1 MFLKLGKKVL
11 KKNLIVSLLFFVF
24 TNCLIAKRNDT
35 LRIVSLTPSVTKQ
48 LIVLGLSKNIVGCTE
63 YSPLVKMKNLKVA
76 IIGGVS
82 NVNIESVVR
91 LSPSIVFANSLT
103 PKKIIE
109 KLKALNIKVVVFKYP
124 ESIEDIFNSFLKLGV
139 LTGKEKKAKEIID
152 FSKDKLKYIENK
164 AHQFSSKKIFF
175 IIGSHP
181 LYTAPQGTYINDII
195 EKINGIN
202 IARNLKSG
210 LVSREFVLEKN
221 PDVILI
227 MDMGKI
233 AKEEIKY
240 WTKFKN
246 LNAVKNN
253 KIFIIDADRLGSPV
267 LPDFIDLIE
276 EIMKMVHK
284 KSVQSV
290 ESGVRSRELFNSEH

>member
-1 MFLKLGKKVL
+1 MKKILIINFLIFLFNFNLCAKKV
-11 KKNLIVSLLFFVF
+11 KN
-24 TNCLIAKRNDT
+24 

-48 LIVLGLSKNIVGCTE
+48 LIVLGLKKNIVGCTE
-63 YSPLVKMKNLKVA
+63 FSPLAKNKNEKVA

-82 NVNIESVVR
+82 NVNIESIVR
-91 LSPSIVFANSLT
+91 LNPTIVFANSLT
-103 PKKIIE
+103 PRKIVE
-109 KLKALNIKVVVFKYP
+109 KLKSLKIKVIVFKYP
-124 ESIEDIFNSFLKLGV
+124 ESINDIFSSFLKLGKI
-139 LTGKEKKAKEIID
+139 TGKEIKAKEILKISEKKLKNIEKKAK
-152 FSKDKLKYIENK
+152 K
-164 AHQFSSKKIFF
+164 FSSKKIFF

-181 LYTAPQGTYINDII
+181 LYTAPKGTYINDII

-202 IARNLKSG
+202 IAKNLKTG
-210 LVSREFVLEKN
+210 LVAREFVLEKN

-240 WTKFKN
+240 WEKFKN

-276 EIMKMVHK
+276 EIMKMIY
-284 KSVQSV
+284 
-290 ESGVRSRELFNSEH
+290 E